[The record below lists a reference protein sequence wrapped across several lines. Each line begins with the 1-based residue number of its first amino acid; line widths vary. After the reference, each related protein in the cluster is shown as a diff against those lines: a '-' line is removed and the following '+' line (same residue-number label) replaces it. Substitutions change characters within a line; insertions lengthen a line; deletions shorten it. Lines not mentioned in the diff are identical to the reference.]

1 RIADLKKGEL
11 LTDIGDALPLFAA
24 EEGAVAHM
32 NEDHRDAIALYAT
45 RLLDDDP
52 GDWRVVSLDPE
63 GCDLALGER
72 VRRLEF
78 PERVTDA
85 GIRNGAFGADKF
97 GFAGLKA
104 VHWNLTEPAL
114 YEHALHSKEAE
125 LAYGG
130 ALAAQTGVH
139 TGRSPKDKFIVRDTL
154 TDKTV
159 WWDNN

>member
-1 RIADLKKGEL
+1 MHLVAGFGRIADLKKGEL
-11 LTDIGDALPLFAA
+11 LTDIGDALPLIAA

-85 GIRNGAFGADKF
+85 S
-97 GFAGLKA
+97 GLRRMLA
-104 VHWNLTEPAL
+104 QLAQ
-114 YEHALHSKEAE
+114 EAR
-125 LAYGG
+125 AR
-130 ALAAQTGVH
+130 A
-139 TGRSPKDKFIVRDTL
+139 
-154 TDKTV
+154 
-159 WWDNN
+159 